1 MAKIKVVT
9 IGRRF
14 CTGGSD
20 IGKMVAEKLGVK
32 CYDREIVEKAAEM
45 VGISMAE
52 VAKYEENMMNWLKTP
67 ITLFGQPEY
76 TLSEKIFNAESEI
89 ILDICSK
96 EPCVIVGRCADHI
109 LKNKVKTLSVFI
121 TASLDKRIQTATEK
135 HDIDYDHV
143 EDRLKKYDHKRA
155 RYYNSNTN
163 KEWGKI
169 DSYDM
174 CLDSGKL
181 GYELCRDIIVKTVE
195 MSV

>member
-9 IGRRF
+9 IERKF

-32 CYDREIVEKAAEM
+32 CYDRELVEKAAEM

-121 TASLDKRIQTATEK
+121 TASLEKRIQTATEK

-155 RYYNSNTN
+155 RFYNSNTN

-181 GYELCRDIIVKTVE
+181 GYEMCRDIIVKTVE

>member
-14 CTGGSD
+14 CSGGSD
-20 IGKMVAEKLGVK
+20 IGKMVAEKLGVA
-32 CYDREIVEKAAEM
+32 CYDREIVEKAAER
-45 VGISMAE
+45 VGISMAQ

-67 ITLFGQPEY
+67 ITLFGQPEL
-76 TLSEKIFNAESEI
+76 TLEEKIFAAESEL

-96 EPCVIVGRCADHI
+96 ESCVIVGRCADHI

-121 TASLDKRIQTATEK
+121 TASLDKRIRTATEK
-135 HDIDYDHV
+135 HDIDYDYV

-155 RYYNSNTN
+155 RFYNSNTN
-163 KEWGKI
+163 KQWGCI